1 MSPMG
6 GSRTF
11 IIPSGVLL
19 LRGWICSLLADELL
33 QFPLSDK
40 GLNLLLYVVAISYVM
55 TVVMVEAAIFVS
67 RSLVGVSLQ
76 LSEECQSPLILDLP

>member
-1 MSPMG
+1 M
-6 GSRTF
+6 
-11 IIPSGVLL
+11 
-19 LRGWICSLLADELL
+19 RGWIYSLLVDELL
-33 QFPLSDK
+33 HFSLSNK

-76 LSEECQSPLILDLP
+76 LSGVGQGLLILDLHQDLVYWGS